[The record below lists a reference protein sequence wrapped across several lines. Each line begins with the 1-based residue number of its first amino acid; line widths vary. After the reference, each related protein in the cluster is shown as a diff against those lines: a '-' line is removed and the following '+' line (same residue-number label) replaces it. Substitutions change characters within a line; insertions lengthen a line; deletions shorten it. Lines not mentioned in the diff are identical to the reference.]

1 MVTSSG
7 TEIKGWD
14 LMDSKEYIEKFSIE
28 IDEEEANLMALSDGG
43 ELLAFT
49 GKNKE
54 LKIVGIGEG
63 GC

>member
-14 LMDSKEYIEKFSIE
+14 LIDSKEYIEKFSIE
-28 IDEEEANLMALSDGG
+28 IDEEEVNLMALSEGG

-49 GKNKE
+49 RKNKE